1 MYIKLKWVRKYSRI
15 KDIQKATD
23 TGRQTNDIVN
33 IFQQIDETFMKKKKK
48 AVQKKKQKNTAM
60 GFQFE
65 K

>member
-48 AVQKKKQKNTAM
+48 QVKKKKNTAM